1 MKNKMK
7 FILSIVGMSLILSL
21 GSIQAQESKPRDFT
35 QSPLFQELNL
45 QSSQKEKI
53 QKIHEN
59 YRESMKQKREAVK
72 EAKKNLE
79 QAMLSDADDTTLRK
93 YFSSF
98 QNARSEM
105 MKLHFEQALEI
116 RKILTPEQ
124 RKKFEEAKKKMKE
137 SKGWGRGHDHSN
149 L

>member
-1 MKNKMK
+1 MKNKIK
-7 FILSIVGMSLILSL
+7 SILSVVGISLILSL
-21 GSIQAQESKPRDFT
+21 GSLQAQESKPRDFT

-45 QSSQKEKI
+45 KDTQKEKI
-53 QKIHEN
+53 RKIHEN
-59 YRESMKQKREAVK
+59 YQESMKQKREAVK

-79 QAMLSDADDTTLRK
+79 QAMLSNTDDAALRK
-93 YFSSF
+93 YFDSF

-137 SKGWGRGHDHSN
+137 SKGWGRTHDHSN